1 MVALVSEGR
10 ALVNE
15 IAAVTFTKKAA
26 NELREGFQKR
36 LECLTR
42 DEGLDFDEI
51 IRERLVSAL
60 DDIDQVFIGTIHAFC
75 ARLLREH
82 PLEVGLDPTFE
93 QIPAD
98 ERVRFESEFWDRY
111 LERLVREA
119 DPILSELSNVNLN
132 PSHIRDLFRE
142 VVKHPDVVF
151 PHDTVE
157 TISVVEMVDLRE
169 ELEDMVKKGWEL
181 IPKEEPERGWDN
193 LQKVIRDLH
202 YTDEVTGWDEPDI
215 LLDALSKLCPP
226 PEIEIVQNRWMH
238 PELAVEFRDR
248 VREFADKN
256 ELATMYL

>member
-1 MVALVSEGR
+1 MTDPGEKKVTELADSSARSRIQDDLETNLLVEAGAGSGKTTALIERMVALVSEGR

-36 LECLTR
+36 LERLTR
-42 DEGLDFDEI
+42 DEGSDSDEI

-169 ELEDMVKKGWEL
+169 ELEDIVKKGWEL
-181 IPKEEPERGWDN
+181 IPKR
-193 LQKVIRDLH
+193 R
-202 YTDEVTGWDEPDI
+202 
-215 LLDALSKLCPP
+215 A
-226 PEIEIVQNRWMH
+226 
-238 PELAVEFRDR
+238 
-248 VREFADKN
+248 REGVG
-256 ELATMYL
+256 